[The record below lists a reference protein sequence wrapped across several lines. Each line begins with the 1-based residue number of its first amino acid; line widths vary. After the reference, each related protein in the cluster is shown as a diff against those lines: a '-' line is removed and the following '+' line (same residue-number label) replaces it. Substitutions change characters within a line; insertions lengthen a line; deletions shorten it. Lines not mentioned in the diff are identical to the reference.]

1 MIDFARLKRIAD
13 EVDQLQAA
21 QGLGKFDPGRQPNI
35 VFPTQPWL
43 CTALDAAV
51 SPDCSYRLIEA
62 AINESQSKLL
72 VYVYEIS
79 ADYLIDLLTKAKERG
94 VGIRLMYDAGGTRK
108 DAQETLQG
116 LGFPVKPAPS
126 SGGRSVFTVCHQKFV
141 VVDDRTVVVESAN
154 WAATSVPQIEA
165 GDPFKKGNREWLVR
179 IDQADAAT
187 FFTQVF
193 DKDWD
198 IPDLGAAA
206 GLLARPEPTTDSVF
220 LPAELVGTPQK
231 TFDIHRNPSANR
243 VPVSPVLSPINYFD
257 AVADLLESAKSSI
270 DIQQQYILAG
280 DKVNDL
286 LEIVDRKR
294 TQDGVEVRIIVSAA
308 FPKNWRATVD
318 TLDAANLK
326 DCLKA
331 LSLKFFTHCHNKG
344 VIVDRKTVIVSSTN
358 WSANSITKAR
368 EAGVIMPNADMASYY
383 AGVFD
388 EDWKEGIAADDV
400 RKRLVEV
407 RLDQMI

>member
-126 SGGRSVFTVCHQKFV
+126 SGGRSVFTVAP
-141 VVDDRTVVVESAN
+141 RGYGAGS
-154 WAATSVPQIEA
+154 IEC
-165 GDPFKKGNREWLVR
+165 
-179 IDQADAAT
+179 
-187 FFTQVF
+187 
-193 DKDWD
+193 
-198 IPDLGAAA
+198 
-206 GLLARPEPTTDSVF
+206 
-220 LPAELVGTPQK
+220 
-231 TFDIHRNPSANR
+231 
-243 VPVSPVLSPINYFD
+243 
-257 AVADLLESAKSSI
+257 VA
-270 DIQQQYILAG
+270 
-280 DKVNDL
+280 
-286 LEIVDRKR
+286 
-294 TQDGVEVRIIVSAA
+294 
-308 FPKNWRATVD
+308 
-318 TLDAANLK
+318 
-326 DCLKA
+326 
-331 LSLKFFTHCHNKG
+331 
-344 VIVDRKTVIVSSTN
+344 
-358 WSANSITKAR
+358 
-368 EAGVIMPNADMASYY
+368 
-383 AGVFD
+383 
-388 EDWKEGIAADDV
+388 
-400 RKRLVEV
+400 RKRLQ
-407 RLDQMI
+407 RRALDRCHCRGRVSPTRRREW